1 MTAADDHRVRR
12 VELAISLLLRIGVLS
27 SLAIVVAGA
36 VVSFAR
42 HPQYVRSHTELRH
55 LTHSATFPHT
65 MRQMWDG
72 LKQGRG
78 QSMIVLG
85 LLLLIA
91 TPVMRV
97 AVSILAFVY
106 QRDWRFVVITTIV
119 LTLLILS
126 FVLGRA
132 GD

>member
-1 MTAADDHRVRR
+1 VTGADDHRVRR

-36 VVSFAR
+36 VVSFVR
-42 HPQYVRSHTELRH
+42 HPQYFTSPAELQR
-55 LTHSATFPHT
+55 LTHNATFPHT

-78 QSMIVLG
+78 QSMIVFG

-91 TPVMRV
+91 TPVIRV
-97 AVSILAFVY
+97 AVSILAFAY
-106 QRDWRFVVITTIV
+106 QRDWRFVIITAVV
-119 LTLLILS
+119 LALLILS

-132 GD
+132 GG